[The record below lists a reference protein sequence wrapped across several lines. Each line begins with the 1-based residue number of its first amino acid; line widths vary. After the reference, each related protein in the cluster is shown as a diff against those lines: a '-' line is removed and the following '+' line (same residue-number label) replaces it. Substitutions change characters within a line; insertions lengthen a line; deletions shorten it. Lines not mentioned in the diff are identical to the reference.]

1 MRLQAAIAPLV
12 LFLATIP
19 AAAQPLSVSI
29 ESIDASRLPRLKM
42 ETAVRW
48 NGTQLRSTQGLTLSV
63 IENGQSMPA
72 DIWCPDTATGAAVA
86 LVLDNSGSMTGV
98 DFDSLKTGALS
109 VVRMLGIGDEAAIY
123 HFSNG
128 GERVIDFTGDVPS
141 LETAIGTLSLGAN
154 TPIYHTMS
162 IALQD
167 LAAHPAAR
175 KFLLVFTDGVDN
187 GSAERPE
194 DVGDAILAQNVT
206 LFMIGYGSN
215 MMSQGV
221 MEDVARRS
229 GGYYQRVYAP
239 AQLAALLREIGEE
252 MLTPNCV
259 ITWETNCTDS
269 LRALHVTAQYRGEVA
284 EADTLFAS
292 PWRPDDLHLRV
303 SGPARLTPGQRGIV
317 YVDLEPRVPRELP
330 LSLEFLL
337 RADPELLEHTA
348 LTPVTL
354 GTITQ
359 NTAVQLVELRP
370 GTYRFRAEYVY
381 PGFETGHLV
390 GISMRALAAA
400 SSRAVHIE
408 IDSLTLTS
416 GCPNTVT
423 RDGFVMEI
431 CQCEETLIAHIDTV
445 AIAPSGEEVDVNVC
459 WEFFGGQPSQL
470 RGEVRYDSS
479 VLVFGDVV
487 SSDAGWDFRAEL
499 PKQGRLLVEGVPVNP
514 SGTPCMVLRFRTP
527 ITRDVLRDH
536 VTVPKLT
543 AYARCCEDADS
554 LSSRVYVDGICNPL
568 LRRRDNVN
576 LFPQPA
582 AQQVQLTGQLQNLRS
597 ATRGRLRLYASD
609 GTLVTEKA
617 VTVRA
622 DGSISESLD
631 ISAVLPG
638 SYTAVISIG
647 DRIFVKHL
655 LRL

>member
-1 MRLQAAIAPLV
+1 
-12 LFLATIP
+12 
-19 AAAQPLSVSI
+19 
-29 ESIDASRLPRLKM
+29 M

-48 NGTQLRSTQGLTLSV
+48 NAAQLRSTQGLSLSV
-63 IENGQSMPA
+63 IENGQSINA
-72 DIWCPDTATGAAVA
+72 DIWCPDTATGTAVA

-128 GERVIDFTGDVPS
+128 GERVIDFTGDIPS

-194 DVGDAILAQNVT
+194 DVADAILAQNVT

-252 MLTPNCV
+252 ILTQNCV
-259 ITWETNCTDS
+259 ITWEANCTDS
-269 LRALHVTAQYRGEVA
+269 LRALYVAAQYNGEVA
-284 EADTLFAS
+284 EADTLFTS
-292 PWRPDDLHLRV
+292 PWRPDQLQLHV
-303 SGPARLTPGQRGIV
+303 SGPARLTPGQRGII
-317 YVDLEPRVPRELP
+317 YVDLDASVPRELP
-330 LSLEFLL
+330 LSFEFLL
-337 RADPELLEHTA
+337 RADPGLLEHTA

-359 NTAVQLVELRP
+359 NTAVQLIELRP
-370 GTYRFRAEYVY
+370 GTYRLRAEYVY
-381 PGFETGHLV
+381 PGLETGHLV

-408 IDSLTLTS
+408 IDSLSLAS

-423 RDGFVMEI
+423 EDGFVMEI

-445 AIAPSGEEVDVNVC
+445 AIAPSGEELDVNVC
-459 WEFFGGQPSQL
+459 WEFFGGQPSRL
-470 RGEVRYDSS
+470 SGEVRYDSS
-479 VLVFGDVV
+479 VLVFSDVV

-499 PKQGRLLVEGVPVNP
+499 PEQGKLLVEGVPVNP

-536 VTVPKLT
+536 VSVPKLT

-554 LSSRVYVDGICNPL
+554 LSARVYVDGICNPL

-582 AQQVQLTGQLQNLRS
+582 SQQVQLTGQLQNIRS
-597 ATRGRLRLYASD
+597 AARGRLRLYASD
-609 GTLVTEKA
+609 GTFVMEKP
-617 VTVRA
+617 VTVHA

-638 SYTAVISIG
+638 SYTVVIFID
-647 DRIFVKHL
+647 DRIFVKYL